1 MFLLKQI
8 NLVRFFSSLVGNL
21 TFQLALNLLATEP
34 LLNPNFVTSKHDY
47 SGSRTNSSLLLKKSK
62 KIFFSGNPQRIPST
76 RAYPSTWHVDGYI
89 ARASQKQ
96 INFVRFYSM
105 NAVNLDPHSVSG
117 FVDAEGSFSLIVSK
131 SEQYRLG

>member
-1 MFLLKQI
+1 MFSTLIMFLLKQI
-8 NLVRFFSSLVGNL
+8 NLVRFFSSLVGKL

-62 KIFFSGNPQRIPST
+62 KIFFSGNSQRIPSK
-76 RAYPSTWHVDGYI
+76 
-89 ARASQKQ
+89 KQ